1 LQLNDMNP
9 ILPFKAIRRLSV
21 SQGLGSKLGSL
32 LLLFQRSPLIQ
43 MLFPEARLLGGAG
56 MGQITKWTVTTI
68 AGLGAYDSV
77 AGATEISQV
86 SPQQG
91 AAEVSARTGGFLNFV
106 YQITGTPSND
116 AVSWSLDGLPPGLT
130 DSDTSNPSVHVITGT
145 PTEVGQTT
153 VTVTA
158 WEGPNQTGQSF
169 SREFLI
175 VVEPGLIVTHPAS
188 VTVPSGGSTTLS
200 VVADPAGGTASYRW
214 FRGTPPNG
222 IQISGEAGSQSTF
235 TTPGLTAATNYWVRV
250 TQGGVT
256 QNSNA
261 ATVSINTSP
270 VITTQPASTTIAS
283 GTSASLSVATSSANA
298 SIQWYQGNSGDI
310 SNPIEG
316 AIFPAFTTP
325 ALTTTTS
332 YWARVTDAGGSSDS
346 NTATVTVAIAPLITA
361 QPVSTIINS
370 GGTATLTVAASGTS
384 PAFQWYIGQSGDN
397 SNPVSGGSGTFTTP
411 ALTTTTSYWARAT
424 NVAGTADSN
433 SATVTVTPPAVVGAG
448 PFKLGE
454 SVTIDLTP
462 LSNAGETLK
471 LLGKLPKGLKL
482 NLQTG
487 SITGTVAA
495 STGTYPIKFDLFQG
509 KTLVRTIDFPIVIAG
524 TLFFAGG
531 YEALLESTGGV
542 PAGTLKLSFKKGNA
556 WSATLQSPGAKT
568 RKSSGKIIL
577 APGSTAGTLT
587 ATFAA
592 SGSAPALTVNANL
605 DLESPLVS
613 GTYNGGT
620 IRGFRLAAGDELP
633 ATGTALNLVF
643 EAGPHDGVAV
653 PAGIGWATGSI
664 GPAGSATFS
673 GLLGDGTAVS
683 LPVKLSATGQV
694 ILWSQPYG
702 NPGSY
707 FGGIITLPDLG
718 QTTAGDPPLEEN
730 VWWFKGADTKSLSY
744 PAGFPAM
751 GVTVGSSTW
760 TVPTTASALGASL
773 GWANNDSPVVEIDG
787 AGLSNAAP
795 QPGTPTLPTGF
806 TLDASFNLT
815 TPVSPSVV
823 PWTGKSSAANGTFT
837 GSFTLPATFVPEGIA
852 GPAAAS
858 GVLLQADPWGNV
870 TGCGLIKVPVAGAK
884 GSFRT
889 AAIILKQ

>member
-21 SQGLGSKLGSL
+21 FQGLGSKFGSL

-43 MLFPEARLLGGAG
+43 TLFPEARLLGGAG
-56 MGQITKWTVTTI
+56 TGQVTKWTVATI

-91 AAEVSARTGGFLNFV
+91 AAEVPAWTGGFLNFV
-106 YQITGTPSND
+106 CQVTGLPGND
-116 AVSWSLDGLPPGLT
+116 PESWSVDGLPPGLT
-130 DSDTSNPSVHVITGT
+130 DSSTPTPSVHVIRGT
-145 PTEVGQTT
+145 PTAVGQTT

-158 WEGPNQTGQSF
+158 WEEPNQTGRSF
-169 SREFLI
+169 TRDFLI
-175 VVEPGLIVTHPAS
+175 VVEPGIIVTHPAS

-200 VVADPAGGTASYRW
+200 VVADPGGGTASYRW

-222 IQISGEAGSQSTF
+222 TQISGEAGSQSTF
-235 TTPGLTAATNYWVRV
+235 TTPGLTVATNYWVRV

-270 VITTQPASTTIAS
+270 VITTQPASTSIAS
-283 GTSASLSVATSSANA
+283 GGNANLSIATSSANA

-310 SNPIEG
+310 SNPVDG
-316 AIFPAFTTP
+316 AI
-325 ALTTTTS
+325 
-332 YWARVTDAGGSSDS
+332 SSS
-346 NTATVTVAIAPLITA
+346 
-361 QPVSTIINS
+361 
-370 GGTATLTVAASGTS
+370 
-384 PAFQWYIGQSGDN
+384 
-397 SNPVSGGSGTFTTP
+397 FTTP

-424 NVAGTADSN
+424 NAAGTADSN
-433 SATVTVTPPAVVGAG
+433 SATVTVTPPSVVGAG

-462 LSNAGETLK
+462 LINAGETLK

-509 KTLVRTIDFPIVIAG
+509 KTLVRTIDFPVLIAG

-577 APGSTAGTLT
+577 APGSTAGALT

-707 FGGIITLPDLG
+707 FGGIINLPDLG
-718 QTTAGDPPLEEN
+718 QTPAGDPPLEEN

-744 PAGFPAM
+744 PGGFPSMEVA
-751 GVTVGSSTW
+751 VGSSTW
-760 TVPTTASALGASL
+760 TVPTTPQALGASL

-795 QPGTPTLPTGF
+795 QLSTPTLPTGF

-815 TPVSPSVV
+815 SQVSPSVV
-823 PWTGKSSAANGTFT
+823 PWTGKSNAANGTFT
-837 GSFTLPATFVPEGIA
+837 GSFMLPATFVPEGIA

>member
-1 LQLNDMNP
+1 MQLNDMNP

-21 SQGLGSKLGSL
+21 FQGLGSKFGSL

-43 MLFPEARLLGGAG
+43 TLFPEARLLGGAG
-56 MGQITKWTVTTI
+56 TGQVTKWTVATI

-91 AAEVSARTGGFLNFV
+91 AAEVPAWTGGFLNFV
-106 YQITGTPSND
+106 CQVTGLPGND
-116 AVSWSLDGLPPGLT
+116 PESWSVDGLPPGLT
-130 DSDTSNPSVHVITGT
+130 DSSTPTPSVHVIRGT
-145 PTEVGQTT
+145 PTAVGQTT

-158 WEGPNQTGQSF
+158 WEEPNQTGRSF
-169 SREFLI
+169 TRDFLI

-200 VVADPAGGTASYRW
+200 VVADPGGGTASYRW

-222 IQISGEAGSQSTF
+222 TQISGEAGSQSTF
-235 TTPGLTAATNYWVRV
+235 TTPGLTVATNYWVRV

-270 VITTQPASTTIAS
+270 VITTQPASTSIAS
-283 GTSASLSVATSSANA
+283 GGNANLSIATSSANA

-310 SNPIEG
+310 SNPVDG
-316 AIFPAFTTP
+316 AI
-325 ALTTTTS
+325 
-332 YWARVTDAGGSSDS
+332 SSS
-346 NTATVTVAIAPLITA
+346 
-361 QPVSTIINS
+361 
-370 GGTATLTVAASGTS
+370 
-384 PAFQWYIGQSGDN
+384 
-397 SNPVSGGSGTFTTP
+397 FTTP

-424 NVAGTADSN
+424 NAAGTADSN

-509 KTLVRTIDFPIVIAG
+509 KTLVRTIDFPVLIAG

-577 APGSTAGTLT
+577 APGSTAGALT

>member
-1 LQLNDMNP
+1 
-9 ILPFKAIRRLSV
+9 
-21 SQGLGSKLGSL
+21 
-32 LLLFQRSPLIQ
+32 
-43 MLFPEARLLGGAG
+43 
-56 MGQITKWTVTTI
+56 
-68 AGLGAYDSV
+68 
-77 AGATEISQV
+77 
-86 SPQQG
+86 
-91 AAEVSARTGGFLNFV
+91 
-106 YQITGTPSND
+106 
-116 AVSWSLDGLPPGLT
+116 
-130 DSDTSNPSVHVITGT
+130 
-145 PTEVGQTT
+145 VGQTT

-158 WEGPNQTGQSF
+158 WEEPNQTGRSF
-169 SREFLI
+169 TRDFLI

-200 VVADPAGGTASYRW
+200 VVADPGGGTASYRW

-222 IQISGEAGSQSTF
+222 TQISGEAGSQSTF
-235 TTPGLTAATNYWVRV
+235 TTPGLTVATNYWVRV

-270 VITTQPASTTIAS
+270 VITTQPASTSIAS
-283 GTSASLSVATSSANA
+283 GGNANLSIATSSANA

-310 SNPIEG
+310 SNPVDG
-316 AIFPAFTTP
+316 AI
-325 ALTTTTS
+325 
-332 YWARVTDAGGSSDS
+332 SSS
-346 NTATVTVAIAPLITA
+346 
-361 QPVSTIINS
+361 
-370 GGTATLTVAASGTS
+370 
-384 PAFQWYIGQSGDN
+384 
-397 SNPVSGGSGTFTTP
+397 FTTP

-424 NVAGTADSN
+424 NAAGTADSN

-448 PFKLGE
+448 PFKLSE

-462 LSNAGETLK
+462 LINAGETLK

-509 KTLVRTIDFPIVIAG
+509 KTLVRTIDFPVLIAG

-577 APGSTAGTLT
+577 APGSTAGALT

-707 FGGIITLPDLG
+707 FGGIINLPDLG
-718 QTTAGDPPLEEN
+718 QTPAGDPPLEEN

-744 PAGFPAM
+744 PGGFPSMEVA
-751 GVTVGSSTW
+751 VGSSTW
-760 TVPTTASALGASL
+760 TVPTTPQALGASL

>member
-9 ILPFKAIRRLSV
+9 FLPFKAIRRLSV
-21 SQGLGSKLGSL
+21 FQGLGSKFGSL

-43 MLFPEARLLGGAG
+43 TLFPEARLLGGAG
-56 MGQITKWTVTTI
+56 TGQVTKWTVATI

-91 AAEVSARTGGFLNFV
+91 AAEVPAWTGGFLNFV
-106 YQITGTPSND
+106 CQVTGLPGND
-116 AVSWSLDGLPPGLT
+116 PESWSVDGLPPGLT
-130 DSDTSNPSVHVITGT
+130 DSSTPTPSVHVIRGT
-145 PTEVGQTT
+145 PTAVGQTT

-158 WEGPNQTGQSF
+158 WEEPNQTGRSF
-169 SREFLI
+169 TRDFLI
-175 VVEPGLIVTHPAS
+175 VVEPGIIVTHPAS

-200 VVADPAGGTASYRW
+200 VVADPGGGTASYRW

-222 IQISGEAGSQSTF
+222 TQISGEAGSQSTF
-235 TTPGLTAATNYWVRV
+235 TTPGLTVATNYWVRV

-270 VITTQPASTTIAS
+270 VITTQPASTSIAS
-283 GTSASLSVATSSANA
+283 GGNANLSIATSSANA

-310 SNPIEG
+310 SNPVDG
-316 AIFPAFTTP
+316 AI
-325 ALTTTTS
+325 
-332 YWARVTDAGGSSDS
+332 SSS
-346 NTATVTVAIAPLITA
+346 
-361 QPVSTIINS
+361 
-370 GGTATLTVAASGTS
+370 
-384 PAFQWYIGQSGDN
+384 
-397 SNPVSGGSGTFTTP
+397 FTTP

-424 NVAGTADSN
+424 NAAGTADSN
-433 SATVTVTPPAVVGAG
+433 SATVTVTPPSVVGAG

-462 LSNAGETLK
+462 LINAGETLK

-509 KTLVRTIDFPIVIAG
+509 KTLVRTIDFPVLIAG

-577 APGSTAGTLT
+577 APGSTAGALT

-707 FGGIITLPDLG
+707 FGGIINLPDLG
-718 QTTAGDPPLEEN
+718 QTPAGDPPLEEN

-744 PAGFPAM
+744 PGGFPSMEVA
-751 GVTVGSSTW
+751 VGSSTW
-760 TVPTTASALGASL
+760 TVPTTPQALGASL

-795 QPGTPTLPTGF
+795 QLSTPTLPTGF

-815 TPVSPSVV
+815 SQVSPSVV
-823 PWTGKSSAANGTFT
+823 PWTGKSNAANGTFT
-837 GSFTLPATFVPEGIA
+837 GSFMLPATFVPEGIA

>member
-21 SQGLGSKLGSL
+21 FQGLGSKFGSL

-43 MLFPEARLLGGAG
+43 TLFPEARLLGGAG
-56 MGQITKWTVTTI
+56 TGQVTKWTVATI

-91 AAEVSARTGGFLNFV
+91 AAEVPAWTGGFLNFV
-106 YQITGTPSND
+106 CQVTGLPGND
-116 AVSWSLDGLPPGLT
+116 PESWSVDGLPPGLT
-130 DSDTSNPSVHVITGT
+130 DSSTPTPSVHVIRGT
-145 PTEVGQTT
+145 PTAVGQTT

-158 WEGPNQTGQSF
+158 WEEPNQTGRSF
-169 SREFLI
+169 TRDFLI

-200 VVADPAGGTASYRW
+200 VVADPGGGTASYRW

-222 IQISGEAGSQSTF
+222 TQISGEAGSQSTF
-235 TTPGLTAATNYWVRV
+235 TTPGLTVATNYWVRV

-270 VITTQPASTTIAS
+270 VITTQPASTSIAS
-283 GTSASLSVATSSANA
+283 GGNANLSIATSSANA

-310 SNPIEG
+310 SNPVDG
-316 AIFPAFTTP
+316 AI
-325 ALTTTTS
+325 
-332 YWARVTDAGGSSDS
+332 SSS
-346 NTATVTVAIAPLITA
+346 
-361 QPVSTIINS
+361 
-370 GGTATLTVAASGTS
+370 
-384 PAFQWYIGQSGDN
+384 
-397 SNPVSGGSGTFTTP
+397 FTTP

-424 NVAGTADSN
+424 NAAGTADSN

-448 PFKLGE
+448 PFKLSE

-462 LSNAGETLK
+462 LINAGETLK

-509 KTLVRTIDFPIVIAG
+509 KTLVRTIDFPVLIAG

-577 APGSTAGTLT
+577 APGSTAGALT

-707 FGGIITLPDLG
+707 FGGIINLPDLG
-718 QTTAGDPPLEEN
+718 QTPAGDPPLEEN

-744 PAGFPAM
+744 PGGFPSMEVA
-751 GVTVGSSTW
+751 VGSSTW
-760 TVPTTASALGASL
+760 TVPTTPQALGASL

>member
-21 SQGLGSKLGSL
+21 FQGLGSKFGSL

-43 MLFPEARLLGGAG
+43 TLFPEARLLGGAG
-56 MGQITKWTVTTI
+56 TGQVTKWTVATI

-91 AAEVSARTGGFLNFV
+91 AAEVPAWTGGFLNFV
-106 YQITGTPSND
+106 CQVTGLPGND
-116 AVSWSLDGLPPGLT
+116 PESWSVDGLPPGLT
-130 DSDTSNPSVHVITGT
+130 DSSTPTPSVHVIRGT
-145 PTEVGQTT
+145 PTAVGQTT

-158 WEGPNQTGQSF
+158 WEEPNQTGRSF
-169 SREFLI
+169 TRDFLI

-200 VVADPAGGTASYRW
+200 VVADPGGGTASYRW

-222 IQISGEAGSQSTF
+222 TQISGEAGSQSTF
-235 TTPGLTAATNYWVRV
+235 TTPGLTVATNYWVRV

-270 VITTQPASTTIAS
+270 VITTQPASTSIAS
-283 GTSASLSVATSSANA
+283 GGNANLSIATSSANA

-310 SNPIEG
+310 SNPVDG
-316 AIFPAFTTP
+316 AI
-325 ALTTTTS
+325 
-332 YWARVTDAGGSSDS
+332 SSS
-346 NTATVTVAIAPLITA
+346 
-361 QPVSTIINS
+361 
-370 GGTATLTVAASGTS
+370 
-384 PAFQWYIGQSGDN
+384 
-397 SNPVSGGSGTFTTP
+397 FTTP

-424 NVAGTADSN
+424 NAAGTADSN

-448 PFKLGE
+448 PFKLSE

-462 LSNAGETLK
+462 LINAGETLK

-509 KTLVRTIDFPIVIAG
+509 KTLVRTIDFPVLIAG

-577 APGSTAGTLT
+577 APGSTAGALT

-707 FGGIITLPDLG
+707 FGGIINLPDLG
-718 QTTAGDPPLEEN
+718 QTPAGDPPLEEN

-744 PAGFPAM
+744 PGGFPSMEVA
-751 GVTVGSSTW
+751 VGSSTW
-760 TVPTTASALGASL
+760 TVPTTPQALGASL

-795 QPGTPTLPTGF
+795 QLSTPTLPTGF

-815 TPVSPSVV
+815 SQVSPSVV
-823 PWTGKSSAANGTFT
+823 PWTGKSNAANGTFT
-837 GSFTLPATFVPEGIA
+837 GSFMLPATFVPEGIA

>member
-1 LQLNDMNP
+1 MNP
-9 ILPFKAIRRLSV
+9 FLPFKAIRRLSV
-21 SQGLGSKLGSL
+21 FQGLGSKFGSL

-43 MLFPEARLLGGAG
+43 TLFPEARLLGGAG
-56 MGQITKWTVTTI
+56 TGQVTKWTVATI

-91 AAEVSARTGGFLNFV
+91 AAEVPAWTGGFLNFV
-106 YQITGTPSND
+106 CQVTGLPGND
-116 AVSWSLDGLPPGLT
+116 PESWSVDGLPPGLT
-130 DSDTSNPSVHVITGT
+130 DSSTPTPSVHVIRGT
-145 PTEVGQTT
+145 PTAVGQTT

-158 WEGPNQTGQSF
+158 WEEPNQTGRSF
-169 SREFLI
+169 TRDFLI
-175 VVEPGLIVTHPAS
+175 VVEPGIIVTHPAS

-200 VVADPAGGTASYRW
+200 VVADPGGGTASYRW

-222 IQISGEAGSQSTF
+222 TQISGEAGSQSTF
-235 TTPGLTAATNYWVRV
+235 TTPGLTVATNYWVRV

-270 VITTQPASTTIAS
+270 VITTQPASTSIAS
-283 GTSASLSVATSSANA
+283 GGNANLSIATSSANA

-310 SNPIEG
+310 SNPVDG
-316 AIFPAFTTP
+316 AI
-325 ALTTTTS
+325 
-332 YWARVTDAGGSSDS
+332 SSS
-346 NTATVTVAIAPLITA
+346 
-361 QPVSTIINS
+361 
-370 GGTATLTVAASGTS
+370 
-384 PAFQWYIGQSGDN
+384 
-397 SNPVSGGSGTFTTP
+397 FTTP

-424 NVAGTADSN
+424 NAAGTADSN
-433 SATVTVTPPAVVGAG
+433 SATVTVTPPSVVGAG

-462 LSNAGETLK
+462 LINAGETLK

-509 KTLVRTIDFPIVIAG
+509 KTLVRTIDFPVLIAG

-577 APGSTAGTLT
+577 APGSTAGALT

-707 FGGIITLPDLG
+707 FGGIINLPDLG
-718 QTTAGDPPLEEN
+718 QTPAGDPPLEEN

-744 PAGFPAM
+744 PGGFPSMEVA
-751 GVTVGSSTW
+751 VGSSTW
-760 TVPTTASALGASL
+760 TVPTTPQALGASL

-795 QPGTPTLPTGF
+795 QLSTPTLPTGF

-815 TPVSPSVV
+815 SQVSPSVV
-823 PWTGKSSAANGTFT
+823 PWTGKSNAANGTFT
-837 GSFTLPATFVPEGIA
+837 GSFMLPATFVPEGIA

>member
-1 LQLNDMNP
+1 
-9 ILPFKAIRRLSV
+9 V
-21 SQGLGSKLGSL
+21 
-32 LLLFQRSPLIQ
+32 
-43 MLFPEARLLGGAG
+43 
-56 MGQITKWTVTTI
+56 
-68 AGLGAYDSV
+68 
-77 AGATEISQV
+77 
-86 SPQQG
+86 
-91 AAEVSARTGGFLNFV
+91 
-106 YQITGTPSND
+106 
-116 AVSWSLDGLPPGLT
+116 
-130 DSDTSNPSVHVITGT
+130 
-145 PTEVGQTT
+145 
-153 VTVTA
+153 
-158 WEGPNQTGQSF
+158 
-169 SREFLI
+169 
-175 VVEPGLIVTHPAS
+175 
-188 VTVPSGGSTTLS
+188 
-200 VVADPAGGTASYRW
+200 
-214 FRGTPPNG
+214 
-222 IQISGEAGSQSTF
+222 
-235 TTPGLTAATNYWVRV
+235 ATNYWVRV

-270 VITTQPASTTIAS
+270 VITTQPASTSIAS
-283 GTSASLSVATSSANA
+283 GGNANLSIATSSANA

-310 SNPIEG
+310 SNPVDG
-316 AIFPAFTTP
+316 AI
-325 ALTTTTS
+325 
-332 YWARVTDAGGSSDS
+332 SSS
-346 NTATVTVAIAPLITA
+346 
-361 QPVSTIINS
+361 
-370 GGTATLTVAASGTS
+370 
-384 PAFQWYIGQSGDN
+384 
-397 SNPVSGGSGTFTTP
+397 FTTP

-424 NVAGTADSN
+424 NAAGTADSN

-448 PFKLGE
+448 PFKLSE

-462 LSNAGETLK
+462 LINAGETLK

-509 KTLVRTIDFPIVIAG
+509 KTLVRTIDFPVLIAG

-577 APGSTAGTLT
+577 APGSTAGALT

-707 FGGIITLPDLG
+707 FGGIINLPDLG
-718 QTTAGDPPLEEN
+718 QTPAGDPPLEEN

-744 PAGFPAM
+744 PGGFPSMEVA
-751 GVTVGSSTW
+751 VGSSTW
-760 TVPTTASALGASL
+760 TVPTTPQALGASL

-823 PWTGKSSAANGTFT
+823 PWTGKSSAANG
-837 GSFTLPATFVPEGIA
+837 SFTLPATFVPEGIA

>member
-9 ILPFKAIRRLSV
+9 FLPFKAIRRLSV
-21 SQGLGSKLGSL
+21 FQGLGSKFGSL

-43 MLFPEARLLGGAG
+43 TLFPEARLLGGAG
-56 MGQITKWTVTTI
+56 TGQVTKWTVATI

-91 AAEVSARTGGFLNFV
+91 AAEVPAWTGGFLNFV
-106 YQITGTPSND
+106 CQVTGLPGND
-116 AVSWSLDGLPPGLT
+116 PESWSVDGLPPGLT
-130 DSDTSNPSVHVITGT
+130 DSSTPTPSVHVIRGT
-145 PTEVGQTT
+145 PTAVGQTT

-158 WEGPNQTGQSF
+158 WEEPNQTGRSF
-169 SREFLI
+169 TRDFLI
-175 VVEPGLIVTHPAS
+175 VVEPGIIVTHPAS

-200 VVADPAGGTASYRW
+200 VVADPGGGTASYRW

-222 IQISGEAGSQSTF
+222 TQISGEAGSQSTF
-235 TTPGLTAATNYWVRV
+235 TTPGLTVATNYWVRV

-270 VITTQPASTTIAS
+270 VITTQPASTSIAS
-283 GTSASLSVATSSANA
+283 GGNANLSIATSSANA

-310 SNPIEG
+310 SNPVDG
-316 AIFPAFTTP
+316 AI
-325 ALTTTTS
+325 
-332 YWARVTDAGGSSDS
+332 SSS
-346 NTATVTVAIAPLITA
+346 
-361 QPVSTIINS
+361 
-370 GGTATLTVAASGTS
+370 
-384 PAFQWYIGQSGDN
+384 
-397 SNPVSGGSGTFTTP
+397 FTTP

-424 NVAGTADSN
+424 NAAGTADSN
-433 SATVTVTPPAVVGAG
+433 SATVTVTPPSVVGAG
-448 PFKLGE
+448 PFKLSE

-462 LSNAGETLK
+462 LINAGETLK

-509 KTLVRTIDFPIVIAG
+509 KTLVRTIDFPVLIAG

-577 APGSTAGTLT
+577 APGSTAGALT

-707 FGGIITLPDLG
+707 FGGIINLPDLG
-718 QTTAGDPPLEEN
+718 QTPAGDPPLEEN

-744 PAGFPAM
+744 PGGFPSMEVA
-751 GVTVGSSTW
+751 VGSSTW
-760 TVPTTASALGASL
+760 TVPTTPQALGASL

-795 QPGTPTLPTGF
+795 QLSTPTLPTGF

-815 TPVSPSVV
+815 SQVSPSVV
-823 PWTGKSSAANGTFT
+823 PWTGKSNAANGTFT
-837 GSFTLPATFVPEGIA
+837 GSFMLPATFVPEGIA

>member
-21 SQGLGSKLGSL
+21 FQGLGSKFGSL

-43 MLFPEARLLGGAG
+43 TLFPEARLLGGAG
-56 MGQITKWTVTTI
+56 TGQVTKWTVATI

-91 AAEVSARTGGFLNFV
+91 AAEVPAWTGGFLNFV
-106 YQITGTPSND
+106 CQVTGLPGND
-116 AVSWSLDGLPPGLT
+116 PESWSVDGLPPGLT
-130 DSDTSNPSVHVITGT
+130 DSSTPTPSVHVIRGT
-145 PTEVGQTT
+145 PTAVGQTT

-158 WEGPNQTGQSF
+158 WEEPNQTGRSF
-169 SREFLI
+169 TRDFLI
-175 VVEPGLIVTHPAS
+175 VVEPGIIVTHPAS

-200 VVADPAGGTASYRW
+200 VVADPGGGTASYRW

-222 IQISGEAGSQSTF
+222 TQISGEAGSQSTF
-235 TTPGLTAATNYWVRV
+235 TTPGLTVATNYWVRV

-270 VITTQPASTTIAS
+270 VITTQPASTSIAS
-283 GTSASLSVATSSANA
+283 GGNANLSIATSSANA

-310 SNPIEG
+310 SNPVDG
-316 AIFPAFTTP
+316 AI
-325 ALTTTTS
+325 
-332 YWARVTDAGGSSDS
+332 SSS
-346 NTATVTVAIAPLITA
+346 
-361 QPVSTIINS
+361 
-370 GGTATLTVAASGTS
+370 
-384 PAFQWYIGQSGDN
+384 
-397 SNPVSGGSGTFTTP
+397 FTTP

-424 NVAGTADSN
+424 NAAGTADSN

-448 PFKLGE
+448 PFKLSE

-462 LSNAGETLK
+462 LINAGETLK

-509 KTLVRTIDFPIVIAG
+509 KTLVRTIDFPVLIAG

-577 APGSTAGTLT
+577 APGSTAGALT

-707 FGGIITLPDLG
+707 FGGIINLPDLG
-718 QTTAGDPPLEEN
+718 QTPAGDPPLEEN

-744 PAGFPAM
+744 PGGFPSMEVA
-751 GVTVGSSTW
+751 VGSSTW
-760 TVPTTASALGASL
+760 TVPTTPQALGASL

-795 QPGTPTLPTGF
+795 QLSTPTLPTGF

-815 TPVSPSVV
+815 SQVSPSVV
-823 PWTGKSSAANGTFT
+823 PWTGKSNAANGTFT
-837 GSFTLPATFVPEGIA
+837 GSFMLPATFVPEGIA